1 LNQNRS
7 FANCINLLSLRGP
20 VVRADSSARTGTAH
34 IRTGRKS
41 RDPAPAWN
49 YCRNPGL
56 SQKPYSRE
64 YSMKFAGLIMAA
76 SAALSIA
83 GTSALAQ
90 QTRTGMVTR
99 IDRISGTISVRDMPD
114 GTTGAK
120 AGAATEEFKVQDGAR
135 LNALHAGDRV
145 TFAVSE
151 TAGTKTITKIDKT
164 DAVTKID
171 KK

>member
-1 LNQNRS
+1 MKK
-7 FANCINLLSLRGP
+7 NC
-20 VVRADSSARTGTAH
+20 
-34 IRTGRKS
+34 

-56 SQKPYSRE
+56 SQTPYSRE
-64 YSMKFAGLIMAA
+64 YSLKIAGMIMVAT
-76 SAALSIA
+76 AALSIV

-90 QTRTGMVTR
+90 QVRTGMVTK
-99 IDRISGTISVRDMPD
+99 IDRISGTISIKDMPD
-114 GTTGAK
+114 GTTGAND
-120 AGAATEEFKVQDGAR
+120 GAATEDFKVQDGAR

-145 TFAVSE
+145 TFALSDA
-151 TAGTKTITKIDKT
+151 AGTKTITKIDKT

>member
-1 LNQNRS
+1 LNRKE
-7 FANCINLLSLRGP
+7 LLR
-20 VVRADSSARTGTAH
+20 RARAR
-34 IRTGRKS
+34 
-41 RDPAPAWN
+41 N

-56 SQKPYSRE
+56 SQTPYSRE
-64 YSMKFAGLIMAA
+64 NFMRIAGMIMAA
-76 SAALSIA
+76 AALSVA
-83 GTSALAQ
+83 GTAAFAQ

-99 IDRISGTISVRDMPD
+99 IDRISSTVSIRDMPD
-114 GTTGAK
+114 GTTGTN

-145 TFAVSE
+145 IFAVSDA
-151 TAGTKTITKIDKT
+151 AGTKTITKIDKT